1 MQNAHLI
8 VLPAKYRTFC
18 DTSGDAQNNEWELL
32 GPLPRHHGLSPARLP
47 EGDGFFGFDS
57 CLVNVK
63 STSNGVGRVEV
74 TRLWLEKRF
83 QKVLID
89 LTKDE
94 VVLQHGR
101 NQRD

>member
-18 DTSGDAQNNEWELL
+18 DTSGDTRANAWKLL

-47 EGDGFFGFDS
+47 EGDGFFGFDR
-57 CLVNVK
+57 CLVDVEP
-63 STSNGVGRVEV
+63 TSNGVGRVEE

-89 LTKDE
+89 LAKDE
-94 VVLQHGR
+94 VVLQYGR
-101 NQRD
+101 N